1 MDWRK
6 VRRDPR
12 AASRVELVE
21 VIDAGRAD
29 FPVAAP
35 RPWAA
40 IATRSLVAR
49 ARAILVTAL
58 PTGAVVLSIVTFGGY
73 AMGLLKDRML
83 GHIFGAG
90 PELDAYIAAFKVP
103 ELALDVLVFGGLVAP
118 FVPLFL
124 GLKGEA
130 EEQARAFAR
139 TVLTLSIG
147 VMAVTAAILFV
158 LAPQTVSLVAPGFTG
173 DQRELYIGL
182 FRVMCVT
189 PVIFAASTVL
199 GEILVAERRF
209 LLYGLAPLMYSGGI
223 VAGAFFLSDRMGIYG
238 AAVGAVAGALAHLGI
253 RIVGIYRTK
262 FRPRP
267 SLALRTKGLGEFGRL
282 MLPTMAS
289 QLIMPLTFIYFTALA
304 STLEPG
310 SVTAVSYGSSF
321 QALPVSLIGMSFA
334 IAAFPAMSA
343 AFAAGDRRGFARVF
357 GINFATIG
365 TLSTGAALGLLVVG
379 GFVIKTVL
387 GGGQFDSEDVSRTTL
402 VLAVF
407 TASIPLESLTNLMA
421 RAMYATHNTV
431 LPTIAAVAGFVATV
445 VSAQALSHTLGLA
458 VIPAAYS
465 VGMATRIVLLTI
477 ALIPR
482 MARIGRVA
490 PKAATP
496 ERLAPGWRRPERRVR
511 QPVRVAQ
518 VGLVF
523 ALIFLAVGTVYAT
536 GQALN
541 GLGPGPAT
549 TPWARDR
556 QAAVRATLPATPSS
570 TTAPTVSSTPSKSPE
585 ATNSATPSAT
595 PTPPPSPSPTPG
607 NFNFDLYDKGDFVGE
622 YKDNWCVPAAMQTS
636 MNIMDQG
643 ADTTEATQQRLFDLA
658 VSLGGTRNNAAEPEG
673 WAMGLTQLGYGNYKV
688 GAQDTLAA
696 AVHLVV
702 KQIRLTNRPAG
713 LIVWYGWHSWVVSG
727 FVTTADP
734 IMTDEYSVKSLWIED
749 VWYNRLSSI
758 WGYSSPPDTSVPF
771 KSLSIDYK
779 IWHQG
784 KIYPGKEGKFV
795 YVVPTV

>member
-1 MDWRK
+1 LDSRK
-6 VRRDPR
+6 KGRDP
-12 AASRVELVE
+12 AAELVGP
-21 VIDAGRAD
+21 DFAAAGSPSSASH
-29 FPVAAP
+29 P
-35 RPWAA
+35 
-40 IATRSLVAR
+40 SLFAR
-49 ARAILVTAL
+49 ARAIVFTAL

-73 AMGLLKDRML
+73 AMGLFKDRML
-83 GHIFGAG
+83 GHLFGAG

-124 GLKGEA
+124 GLRGEA
-130 EEQARAFAR
+130 EEQAKAFAR
-139 TVLTLSIG
+139 TILTLAVA
-147 VMAVTAAILFV
+147 VMAVAAAILFV

-223 VAGAFFLSDRMGIYG
+223 AAGAFFLSDRMGIYG
-238 AAVGAVAGALAHLGI
+238 AAVGAVVGALAHLGI
-253 RIVGIYRTK
+253 RVVGIYRTK

-267 SLALRTKGLGEFGRL
+267 SLALRTKGLGEFSRL
-282 MLPTMAS
+282 MIPTMAS
-289 QLIMPLTFIYFTALA
+289 QLILPLTFIYFTALA

-343 AFAAGDRRGFARVF
+343 AYAAGDRRGFARVF

-365 TLSTGAALGLLVVG
+365 VLSTAAAIGLLIVG

-387 GGGQFDSEDVSRTTL
+387 GGGQFDSEDVARTTL

-421 RAMYATHNTV
+421 RALYATHNTL

-465 VGMATRIVLLTI
+465 IGMATRVVLLAIVLT
-477 ALIPR
+477 PR
-482 MARIGRVA
+482 MARIGKAA
-490 PKAATP
+490 PRGATP
-496 ERLAPGWRRPERRVR
+496 ESLAAGHGRSARRVS
-511 QPVRVAQ
+511 QPIRLAQ

-523 ALIFLAVGTVYAT
+523 ALISLAVGTVYAT
-536 GQALN
+536 GQALT
-541 GLGPGPAT
+541 GLGPGPTT
-549 TPWARDR
+549 TPWVRDR
-556 QAAVRATLPATPSS
+556 QAVVRATLPPTPSPTIAPAAS
-570 TTAPTVSSTPSKSPE
+570 TTPTALVAASVSASPTVSASPE
-585 ATNSATPSAT
+585 
-595 PTPPPSPSPTPG
+595 PSPSATPG
-607 NFNFDLYDKGDFVGE
+607 NFNFDLYDKGDFVYE
-622 YKDNWCVPAAMQTS
+622 FKDNWCVPAAMQTS

-643 ADTTEATQQRLFDLA
+643 ADVTEATQQRLFDLA

-688 GAQDTLAA
+688 GAQDTMAA

-727 FVTTADP
+727 FITTADP
-734 IMTDEYSVKSLWIED
+734 AMTDNFTVKSLWIED

-771 KSLSIDYK
+771 KDLPIDYK

-784 KIYPGKEGKFV
+784 KIYPGKEGKYV
-795 YVVPTV
+795 YVIPTV

>member
-1 MDWRK
+1 MN
-6 VRRDPR
+6 DPG
-12 AASRVELVE
+12 L
-21 VIDAGRAD
+21 AD
-29 FPVAAP
+29 FPISAP
-35 RPWAA
+35 GPSTTL
-40 IATRSLVAR
+40 ATRSLVAR
-49 ARAILVTAL
+49 VRTILVTAL
-58 PTGAVVLSIVTFGGY
+58 PTGAVILSIVTFGGY

-139 TVLTLSIG
+139 TILTLAVGI
-147 VMAVTAAILFV
+147 MAVAAAILFV
-158 LAPQTVSLVAPGFTG
+158 LAPQTVTLVAPGFTG

-199 GEILVAERRF
+199 GEVLVAERRF
-209 LLYGLAPLMYSGGI
+209 LLYGLAPMMYSGGI

-238 AAVGAVAGALAHLGI
+238 AAVGAVAGAFAHLGI

-267 SLALRTKGLGEFGRL
+267 SLALRTKGLGEFSRL

-365 TLSTGAALGLLVVG
+365 ILSTGAALGLLILG
-379 GFVIKTVL
+379 GFVIRTIL
-387 GGGQFDSEDVSRTTL
+387 GGGQFDAEDVSRTTL

-407 TASIPLESLTNLMA
+407 TVSIPLESLTNLMA
-421 RAMYATHNTV
+421 RALYATHNTL

-445 VSAQALSHTLGLA
+445 VSAQALSHGLGLA

-465 VGMATRIVLLTI
+465 IGMGTRVVLLTI

-482 MARIGRVA
+482 MAGIGRTA
-490 PKAATP
+490 PAP
-496 ERLAPGWRRPERRVR
+496 PIPDPLALGRRRPPRRVS

-523 ALIFLAVGTVYAT
+523 AFAFLAVGTVYAT
-536 GQALN
+536 RQALTL
-541 GLGPGPAT
+541 GTGPGV
-549 TPWARDR
+549 TPWTR
-556 QAAVRATLPATPSS
+556 QNQPAIVAGPSS
-570 TTAPTVSSTPSKSPE
+570 LPPAGATASVSQSPG
-585 ATNSATPSAT
+585 PSAT
-595 PTPPPSPSPTPG
+595 DHAYVFANPTLLPTPTPTPG
-607 NFNFDLYDKGDFVGE
+607 PFSMDLYEKGDFVGE
-622 YKDNWCVPAAMQTS
+622 YKDVWCVPAAMQTS

-643 ADTTEATQQRLFDLA
+643 ADTTEPTQQRLFDLA

-673 WAMGLTQLGYGNYKV
+673 WAKGLAQLGYGNYEV
-688 GAQDTLAA
+688 GAQPTLVA

-702 KQIRLTNRPAG
+702 KQVRITNRPAG

-727 FVTTADP
+727 FTATADP
-734 IMTDEYSVKSLWIED
+734 AVTDEYSVASLMIED

-771 KSLSIDYK
+771 KDLPIDYK
-779 IWHQG
+779 IWHQA

-795 YVVPTV
+795 YVIPTV

>member
-1 MDWRK
+1 LDWR
-6 VRRDPR
+6 RAWRDPVAE
-12 AASRVELVE
+12 AA
-21 VIDAGRAD
+21 G
-29 FPVAAP
+29 AALP
-35 RPWAA
+35 P
-40 IATRSLVAR
+40 ATGLVAR
-49 ARAILVTAL
+49 ARALLVTAL

-83 GHIFGAG
+83 GHVFGAG

-124 GLKGEA
+124 GLRGEA

-139 TVLTLSIG
+139 TVLTLAVG
-147 VMAVTAAILFV
+147 VMAVASAILFV
-158 LAPQTVSLVAPGFTG
+158 LAPQTVSIVAPGFSG
-173 DQRELYIGL
+173 DQRDLYIGL
-182 FRVMCVT
+182 FRVMCIT

-223 VAGAFFLSDRMGIYG
+223 VAGAFFLSGRMGIYG

-253 RIVGIYRTK
+253 RLVGIYRTK

-289 QLIMPLTFIYFTALA
+289 QVIMPLTFIYFTALA

-343 AFAAGDRRGFARVF
+343 AYAAGDRRGFARVF

-365 TLSTGAALGLLVVG
+365 ILSIGAALGLLIVG
-379 GFVIKTVL
+379 GFVIRTVL
-387 GGGQFDSEDVSRTTL
+387 GGGQFDAEDVSRTTL

-407 TASIPLESLTNLMA
+407 TVSIPLESLTNLMA
-421 RAMYATHNTV
+421 RALYATHNTL
-431 LPTIAAVAGFVATV
+431 LPTVAAVAGFTATI
-445 VSAQALSHTLGLA
+445 VSAQVLSHTMGLA
-458 VIPAAYS
+458 AIPAAYS
-465 VGMATRIVLLTI
+465 VGMGTRVLLL
-477 ALIPR
+477 ALALFPR
-482 MARIGRVA
+482 ITRIGRSA
-490 PKAATP
+490 RRAATL
-496 ERLAPGWRRPERRVR
+496 ELLAPGWRRQEPRAH
-511 QPVRVAQ
+511 QPLRLAQ
-518 VGLVF
+518 IGLVF
-523 ALIFLAVGTVYAT
+523 ALVFLAAGTVYAT
-536 GQALN
+536 GQAFN
-541 GLGPGPAT
+541 AMGPGPTT
-549 TPWARDR
+549 TPWLRDR
-556 QAAVRATLPATPSS
+556 AAMARPTLPATPSPTIGPPMS
-570 TTAPTVSSTPSKSPE
+570 TPPSALVAASASASPTVKPSPV
-585 ATNSATPSAT
+585 
-595 PTPPPSPSPTPG
+595 PSPSATPG

-622 YKDNWCVPAAMQTS
+622 FKDVWCVPAAMQTS

-643 ADTTEATQQRLFDLA
+643 ADVTEATQQRLFDLA

-673 WAMGLTQLGYGNYKV
+673 WALGLTKLGYGNYQV
-688 GAQDTLAA
+688 GAQDTMAA

-734 IMTDEYSVKSLWIED
+734 AMTDNYTVKSLYIED

-758 WGYSSPPDTSVPF
+758 WGYSEPPDTSVAF
-771 KSLSIDYK
+771 KDLPKDYK
-779 IWHQG
+779 IWHQA
-784 KIYPGKEGKFV
+784 KIYPGKEGRFV
-795 YVVPTV
+795 YVIPTV

>member
-1 MDWRK
+1 LDLRRI
-6 VRRDPR
+6 RRDP
-12 AASRVELVE
+12 
-21 VIDAGRAD
+21 
-29 FPVAAP
+29 VAAAG
-35 RPWAA
+35 AA
-40 IATRSLVAR
+40 EFPAPVGAHGAPDRSLFAR
-49 ARAILVTAL
+49 VRSILVTAL
-58 PTGAVVLSIVTFGGY
+58 PSGAMVLSIVTFGGY

-90 PELDAYIAAFKVP
+90 PELDAYIAAFRVP

-124 GLKGEA
+124 GLRGEA

-139 TVLTLSIG
+139 TILTLAII
-147 VMAVTAAILFV
+147 VMAATAAILFV
-158 LAPQTVSLVAPGFTG
+158 LAPQTVGLVAPGFTG
-173 DQRELYIGL
+173 DQRDLYVGL
-182 FRVMCVT
+182 FRVMCIT
-189 PVIFAASTVL
+189 PVVFAASTVL

-223 VAGAFFLSDRMGIYG
+223 VAGAFFLSGRMGIYG

-253 RIVGIYRTK
+253 RLIGIYRTK
-262 FRPRP
+262 FRPHP

-365 TLSTGAALGLLVVG
+365 ILSVGAALGMLLLG
-379 GFVIKTVL
+379 GFVIRTVL
-387 GGGQFDSEDVSRTTL
+387 GGGQFDAEDVSRTTL

-407 TASIPLESLTNLMA
+407 TVSIPLESLTNLMA
-421 RAMYATHNTV
+421 RALYATHNTL
-431 LPTIAAVAGFVATV
+431 LPTIAAVAGFTATV
-445 VSAQALSHTLGLA
+445 LSAQALSHSLGLA

-465 VGMATRIVLLTI
+465 IGMGTRVVLLAL

-482 MARIGRVA
+482 MAGIGRVA
-490 PKAATP
+490 PQRIAADPASPRRARSGRASRQTA
-496 ERLAPGWRRPERRVR
+496 RLAF
-511 QPVRVAQ
+511 A
-518 VGLVF
+518 GLAIAVLF
-523 ALIFLAVGTVYAT
+523 GGTAYAANQALSVGTGSEV
-536 GQALN
+536 
-541 GLGPGPAT
+541 
-549 TPWARDR
+549 TPWARQR
-556 QAAVRATLPATPSS
+556 PPAIVAAASA
-570 TTAPTVSSTPSKSPE
+570 
-585 ATNSATPSAT
+585 SATPLMSDSAT
-595 PTPPPSPSPTPG
+595 SATGASGASGRPSPSPTIDRSYLFTIPTVPPTASPSPG
-607 NFNFDLYDKGDFVGE
+607 PFSMDLYEKGDFVGE
-622 YKDNWCVPAAMQTS
+622 YKDVWCVPAAMQTS
-636 MNIMDQG
+636 MNIMDAG
-643 ADTTEATQQRLFDLA
+643 ADTTEATQQHLFDLA
-658 VSLGGTRNNAAEPEG
+658 VSLGGSRNNAAEPEG
-673 WAMGLTQLGYGNYKV
+673 WAMGLTKLGYGNYKV
-688 GAQDTLAA
+688 GAQPTLAA
-696 AVHLVV
+696 AVKLVV
-702 KQIRLTNRPAG
+702 KQIRLTMRPAG

-727 FVTTADP
+727 FVATADP
-734 IMTDEYSVKSLWIED
+734 LVTDDYSVTSLWIED

-771 KSLSIDYK
+771 KDLPIDYK

-784 KIYPGKEGKFV
+784 KIYPGKEGQFV
-795 YVVPTV
+795 YVIPTV

>member
-6 VRRDPR
+6 ARRNPL
-12 AASRVELVE
+12 AARRVELVE
-21 VIDAGRAD
+21 AIDAGPAD

-35 RPWAA
+35 A
-40 IATRSLVAR
+40 RSSTPEPRFLSR
-49 ARAILVTAL
+49 AWAILVTAL
-58 PTGAVVLSIVTFGGY
+58 PTGAVVLSIVTFGSY
-73 AMGLLKDRML
+73 AMGLFKDRML
-83 GHIFGAG
+83 AHLFGAG

-130 EEQARAFAR
+130 EEQAQKFAR
-139 TVLTLSIG
+139 TVLTLAVT
-147 VMAVTAAILFV
+147 VMAIAAVILFV

-182 FRVMCVT
+182 FRVMCIT

-199 GEILVAERRF
+199 GEVLVAERRF

-223 VAGAFFLSDRMGIYG
+223 AAGAFLLYDRMGIYG
-238 AAVGAVAGALAHLGI
+238 AAVGAVAGAVAHLGI

-262 FRPRP
+262 FRPHP
-267 SLALRTKGLGEFGRL
+267 SLALRTKGLGEFSRL

-304 STLEPG
+304 SNLEPG

-343 AFAAGDRRGFARVF
+343 AYAAGDRRGFARVF

-365 TLSTGAALGLLVVG
+365 ILSTCAAVGLLIVG
-379 GFVIKTVL
+379 GFVIRTVL
-387 GGGQFDSEDVSRTTL
+387 GGGQFDSEDVARTTL

-421 RAMYATHNTV
+421 RAMYATHNTL
-431 LPTIAAVAGFVATV
+431 LPTIAAVSGFVATV
-445 VSAQALSHTLGLA
+445 VSAQVLSHSLGLA

-465 VGMATRIVLLTI
+465 IGMGTRVLIL
-477 ALIPR
+477 AVVLAPR
-482 MARIGRVA
+482 MARIGRSA
-490 PKAATP
+490 PPLDVPARTILGKAS
-496 ERLAPGWRRPERRVR
+496 RPTLRTR
-511 QPVRVAQ
+511 QPVRLAAIGLAIALLVA
-518 VGLVF
+518 
-523 ALIFLAVGTVYAT
+523 GTAYAT
-536 GQALN
+536 RQALT
-541 GLGPGPAT
+541 LGSPVT
-549 TPWARDR
+549 TPWPRDR
-556 QAAVRATLPATPSS
+556 QAAVVVAPTVPTATPSAS
-570 TTAPTVSSTPSKSPE
+570 PTPSLV
-585 ATNSATPSAT
+585 ATASGSATASAT
-595 PTPPPSPSPTPG
+595 PTPVPTPSPTRG
-607 NFNFDLYDKGDFVGE
+607 DFNFDLFEKGDFVGE
-622 YKDNWCVPAAMQTS
+622 YNDNWCVPAAMQTS

-673 WAMGLTQLGYGNYKV
+673 WAKGLTQLGYGNYAV
-688 GAQDTLAA
+688 GAKPTMAA
-696 AVHLVV
+696 AVKLVV

-727 FVTTADP
+727 FIATADP
-734 IMTDEYSVKSLWIED
+734 AVTDDYTVKSLWIED

-758 WGYSSPPDTSVPF
+758 WGYSSPPDTSVPY
-771 KSLSIDYK
+771 KDLPIDYK

-784 KIYPGKEGKFV
+784 KIYAGKEGQFV
-795 YVVPTV
+795 YVIPTA

>member
-1 MDWRK
+1 
-6 VRRDPR
+6 VNDPD
-12 AASRVELVE
+12 L
-21 VIDAGRAD
+21 AD
-29 FPVAAP
+29 FPISASGPSTTVAHP
-35 RPWAA
+35 
-40 IATRSLVAR
+40 SLVAR
-49 ARAILVTAL
+49 VRTILVTAL
-58 PTGAVVLSIVTFGGY
+58 PTGAVILSIVTFGGY

-139 TVLTLSIG
+139 TILTLAVGI
-147 VMAVTAAILFV
+147 MAVAAAILFV
-158 LAPQTVSLVAPGFTG
+158 LAPQTVTLVAPGFTG
-173 DQRELYIGL
+173 DQRELYTGL

-199 GEILVAERRF
+199 GEVLVAERRF
-209 LLYGLAPLMYSGGI
+209 LLYGLAPMMYSGGI

-238 AAVGAVAGALAHLGI
+238 AAVGAVAGAFAHLGI

-267 SLALRTKGLGEFGRL
+267 SLALRTKGLGEFSRL

-365 TLSTGAALGLLVVG
+365 ILSTGAALGLLILG
-379 GFVIKTVL
+379 GFVIRTIL
-387 GGGQFDSEDVSRTTL
+387 GGGQFDAEDVSRTTL

-407 TASIPLESLTNLMA
+407 TVSIPLESLTNLMA
-421 RAMYATHNTV
+421 RALYATHNTL

-445 VSAQALSHTLGLA
+445 VSAQALSHGLGLA

-465 VGMATRIVLLTI
+465 IGMGTRVVLLTI

-482 MARIGRVA
+482 MAGIGRTA
-490 PKAATP
+490 PAP
-496 ERLAPGWRRPERRVR
+496 PIPDPLALGRRRPPRRVS

-523 ALIFLAVGTVYAT
+523 AFAFLAVGTVYAT
-536 GQALN
+536 RQALT
-541 GLGPGPAT
+541 LGPGPYV
-549 TPWARDR
+549 TPWTR
-556 QAAVRATLPATPSS
+556 QNQPAIVAGPSS
-570 TTAPTVSSTPSKSPE
+570 LPPAGATASVSQSPG
-585 ATNSATPSAT
+585 PSAT
-595 PTPPPSPSPTPG
+595 EHAYVFASPTLLPTPTPTPG
-607 NFNFDLYDKGDFVGE
+607 PFSMDLYEKGDFVGE
-622 YKDNWCVPAAMQTS
+622 YKDVWCVPAAMQTS

-643 ADTTEATQQRLFDLA
+643 ADTTEPTQQRLFDLA

-673 WAMGLTQLGYGNYKV
+673 WARALTQLGYGNYEV
-688 GAQDTLAA
+688 GAQPTLAA

-702 KQIRLTNRPAG
+702 KQVRITNRPAG

-727 FVTTADP
+727 FTATADP
-734 IMTDEYSVKSLWIED
+734 AVTDDYSVASLMIED

-771 KSLSIDYK
+771 KDLPIDYK
-779 IWHQG
+779 IWHQA

-795 YVVPTV
+795 YVIPTV

>member
-1 MDWRK
+1 M
-6 VRRDPR
+6 RRDLVAEAGVAEFT
-12 AASRVELVE
+12 AAG
-21 VIDAGRAD
+21 GR
-29 FPVAAP
+29 PS
-35 RPWAA
+35 
-40 IATRSLVAR
+40 IASDPSLVAR
-49 ARAILVTAL
+49 ARSILVTAL
-58 PTGAVVLSIVTFGGY
+58 PSGAVVLSIVTFGGY

-103 ELALDVLVFGGLVAP
+103 ELALDVLIFGGLVAP

-124 GLKGEA
+124 GLRGEA
-130 EEQARAFAR
+130 EDQARAFAR
-139 TVLTLSIG
+139 TILTLAVA

-173 DQRELYIGL
+173 DQRDLYVGL
-182 FRVMCVT
+182 FRVMCIT

-223 VAGAFFLSDRMGIYG
+223 VAGAFFLSDRMPNGMHIYG
-238 AAVGAVAGALAHLGI
+238 AAIGAVAGALAHLGI
-253 RIVGIYRTK
+253 RVVGIYRTK

-289 QLIMPLTFIYFTALA
+289 QVIMPLTFIYFTALA

-343 AFAAGDRRGFARVF
+343 AYAAGDRRGFARVF

-365 TLSTGAALGLLVVG
+365 ILSTGAALGLLVLG
-379 GFVIKTVL
+379 GFVIRTIL
-387 GGGQFDSEDVSRTTL
+387 GGGQFDAEDVSRTTL

-407 TASIPLESLTNLMA
+407 TFSIPLESLTNLMA
-421 RAMYATHNTV
+421 RALYATHNTL
-431 LPTIAAVAGFVATV
+431 LPTIAAVAGFTATV
-445 VSAQALSHTLGLA
+445 VSAQALSHELGLA

-465 VGMATRIVLLTI
+465 IGMGTRVVLLAI

-482 MARIGRVA
+482 MARIGRTA
-490 PKAATP
+490 PPRATTEHPAA
-496 ERLAPGWRRPERRVR
+496 RRVR
-511 QPVRVAQ
+511 SGRPVRQTVRLAF
-518 VGLVF
+518 VGLAIAVLF
-523 ALIFLAVGTVYAT
+523 AGTAYAAQQALTVGT
-536 GQALN
+536 
-541 GLGPGPAT
+541 GPEI
-549 TPWARDR
+549 TPWARQR
-556 QAAVRATLPATPSS
+556 QPVIVAASSESPTPQ
-570 TTAPTVSSTPSKSPE
+570 
-585 ATNSATPSAT
+585 PSASASGASGS
-595 PTPPPSPSPTPG
+595 PSPSPSATSTSYLFTIPTVPPTASPTPG
-607 NFNFDLYDKGDFVGE
+607 PFSMDLYQKGDFVGE
-622 YKDNWCVPAAMQTS
+622 LKDVWCVPAAMQTS
-636 MNIMDQG
+636 MNIMDVG

-673 WAMGLTQLGYGNYKV
+673 WAMGLTKLGYGNYKV
-688 GAQDTLAA
+688 GAQPTLAA
-696 AVHLVV
+696 AVKLVV
-702 KQIRLTNRPAG
+702 KQIRLTMRPAG

-727 FVTTADP
+727 FVATADP
-734 IMTDEYSVKSLWIED
+734 AVTDDYSVVSLWIED

-758 WGYSSPPDTSVPF
+758 WGYSRPPDSSVPF
-771 KSLSIDYK
+771 NALSRDYK

-784 KIYPGKEGKFV
+784 KIYPGKEGQFV
-795 YVVPTV
+795 YVIPTF

>member
-1 MDWRK
+1 MDFRK
-6 VRRDPR
+6 KGRDP
-12 AASRVELVE
+12 AAELVGP
-21 VIDAGRAD
+21 DFTAAAGSPSSASD
-29 FPVAAP
+29 P
-35 RPWAA
+35 
-40 IATRSLVAR
+40 SLFAR
-49 ARAILVTAL
+49 ARAIVFTAL
-58 PTGAVVLSIVTFGGY
+58 PTGAVVLSIVTFGSYG
-73 AMGLLKDRML
+73 MGLFKDRML
-83 GHIFGAG
+83 GHLFGAG

-124 GLKGEA
+124 GLRGEA
-130 EEQARAFAR
+130 EEQAKAFAR
-139 TVLTLSIG
+139 TILTLSVA
-147 VMAVTAAILFV
+147 VMAVAAAILFV
-158 LAPQTVSLVAPGFTG
+158 LAPQTVTLVAPGFTG

-223 VAGAFFLSDRMGIYG
+223 AAGAFFLSDRMGIYG
-238 AAVGAVAGALAHLGI
+238 AAVGAVVGALAHLGI
-253 RIVGIYRTK
+253 RLVGIYRTK

-267 SLALRTKGLGEFGRL
+267 SLALRTKGLGEFSRL
-282 MLPTMAS
+282 MIPTMAS

-343 AFAAGDRRGFARVF
+343 AYAAGDRRGFARVF

-365 TLSTGAALGLLVVG
+365 ILSTAAAIGLLIVG
-379 GFVIKTVL
+379 GFVIRTVL

-421 RAMYATHNTV
+421 RALYATHNTL
-431 LPTIAAVAGFVATV
+431 LPTIAAIAGFVATV

-465 VGMATRIVLLTI
+465 IGMATRVVLLAIVLT
-477 ALIPR
+477 PR
-482 MARIGRVA
+482 MARIGRAA
-490 PKAATP
+490 PRVATP
-496 ERLAPGWRRPERRVR
+496 EFPAAGRGRSARRVS
-511 QPVRVAQ
+511 QPIRLAQ
-518 VGLVF
+518 VGLVL
-523 ALIFLAVGTVYAT
+523 ALISLAVGTVYAT

-541 GLGPGPAT
+541 GVGPGPTT

-556 QAAVRATLPATPSS
+556 QAVVRATLPATPLP
-570 TTAPTVSSTPSKSPE
+570 TAPPAASG
-585 ATNSATPSAT
+585 TPSALPTESASAIASVT
-595 PTPPPSPSPTPG
+595 PTMAPTPSPSPTPG
-607 NFNFDLYDKGDFVGE
+607 SFNFDLYDKGDFVYE
-622 YKDNWCVPAAMQTS
+622 FKDNWCVPAAMQTS

-643 ADTTEATQQRLFDLA
+643 ADVTEATQQRLFDLA

-673 WAMGLTQLGYGNYKV
+673 WAMGLTQLGYGNYQV
-688 GAQDTLAA
+688 GAQDTMAA

-727 FVTTADP
+727 FITTADP
-734 IMTDEYSVKSLWIED
+734 AMTDNFTVKSLWIED

-771 KSLSIDYK
+771 KDLPIDYK

-784 KIYPGKEGKFV
+784 KIYPGKEGKYV
-795 YVVPTV
+795 YVIPTV

>member
-1 MDWRK
+1 MSVNDT
-6 VRRDPR
+6 D
-12 AASRVELVE
+12 L
-21 VIDAGRAD
+21 AD
-29 FPVAAP
+29 FPISAP
-35 RPWAA
+35 GPSTIVTIRG
-40 IATRSLVAR
+40 LVAR
-49 ARAILVTAL
+49 VRTILVTAL

-139 TVLTLSIG
+139 TILTLAVGI
-147 VMAVTAAILFV
+147 MAVAAAILFV
-158 LAPQTVSLVAPGFTG
+158 LAPQTVTLVAPGFTG

-199 GEILVAERRF
+199 GEVLVAERRF
-209 LLYGLAPLMYSGGI
+209 LLYGLAPMMYSGGI

-238 AAVGAVAGALAHLGI
+238 AAVGAVAGAFAHLGI
-253 RIVGIYRTK
+253 RIVGIHRTK

-267 SLALRTKGLGEFGRL
+267 SLALRTKGLGEFSRL

-365 TLSTGAALGLLVVG
+365 ILSTGAALGLLILG
-379 GFVIKTVL
+379 GFVIRTIL
-387 GGGQFDSEDVSRTTL
+387 GGGQFDAEDVSRTTL

-407 TASIPLESLTNLMA
+407 TVSIPLESLTNLMA
-421 RAMYATHNTV
+421 RALYATHNTL

-445 VSAQALSHTLGLA
+445 VSAQALSHGLGLA

-465 VGMATRIVLLTI
+465 IGMGTRVVLLTI

-482 MARIGRVA
+482 MAGIGRTA
-490 PKAATP
+490 PARP
-496 ERLAPGWRRPERRVR
+496 IPDPLALGRRRPPRPVS

-523 ALIFLAVGTVYAT
+523 ALAFLAVGTVYAT
-536 GQALN
+536 RQALT
-541 GLGPGPAT
+541 LGTGPDV
-549 TPWARDR
+549 TPWAR
-556 QAAVRATLPATPSS
+556 QNQPAIVAGPSS
-570 TTAPTVSSTPSKSPE
+570 LPPAGATASVSQSPG
-585 ATNSATPSAT
+585 PSAT
-595 PTPPPSPSPTPG
+595 DHAYVFANPTLLPTPTPTPG
-607 NFNFDLYDKGDFVGE
+607 PFSMDLYEKGDFVGE
-622 YKDNWCVPAAMQTS
+622 YKDVWCVPAAMQTS

-643 ADTTEATQQRLFDLA
+643 ADTTEPTQQRLFDLA

-673 WAMGLTQLGYGNYKV
+673 WAKGLAQLGYGNYEV
-688 GAQDTLAA
+688 GAQSTLAA

-702 KQIRLTNRPAG
+702 KQVRITNRPAG

-727 FVTTADP
+727 FTATADP
-734 IMTDEYSVKSLWIED
+734 AVTDDYSVASLMIED

-771 KSLSIDYK
+771 KDLPIDYK
-779 IWHQG
+779 IWHQA

-795 YVVPTV
+795 YVIPTV